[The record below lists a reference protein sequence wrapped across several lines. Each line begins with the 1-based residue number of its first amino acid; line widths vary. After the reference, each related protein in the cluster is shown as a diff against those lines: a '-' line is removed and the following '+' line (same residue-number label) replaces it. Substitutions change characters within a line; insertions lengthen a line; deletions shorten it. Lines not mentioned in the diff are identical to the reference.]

1 MGNILDVAWVRG
13 YIFGR
18 EIVMCGLYD
27 PTLLQKNTLV
37 CQVEFLGT
45 VRTFETSV
53 TSMSQH
59 SQKTLGYPSRDEKFT
74 AVKKLLLHFVHEI
87 AVPISWSPQRS

>member
-59 SQKTLGYPSRDEKFT
+59 FVTHLILRKLWDTQVEMKN
-74 AVKKLLLHFVHEI
+74 LLL
-87 AVPISWSPQRS
+87 

>member
-59 SQKTLGYPSRDEKFT
+59 FVTHLML
-74 AVKKLLLHFVHEI
+74 KKLWDTQVEMKNLLL
-87 AVPISWSPQRS
+87 

>member
-59 SQKTLGYPSRDEKFT
+59 FVTHLILRKLWDTQVEMKY
-74 AVKKLLLHFVHEI
+74 LLL
-87 AVPISWSPQRS
+87 